1 MNSLNS
7 NLLKK
12 TIVENVFREEKFEKY
27 NILPVNKFILPVN
40 KENALKAGII
50 NKEDLPNVANQIM
63 ITYKG
68 NTLYKNNLILMD
80 LLANFDWKR
89 PINFSS
95 GGIYDSENIFYL
107 NDYLQ
112 FDGFSYR
119 LIPIQTPPSAD
130 GDMGRVD
137 ANSLYNV
144 VKSFR
149 WGTSKT

>member
-1 MNSLNS
+1 MML
-7 NLLKK
+7 
-12 TIVENVFREEKFEKY
+12 
-27 NILPVNKFILPVN
+27 
-40 KENALKAGII
+40 
-50 NKEDLPNVANQIM
+50 
-63 ITYKG
+63 
-68 NTLYKNNLILMD
+68 D

-107 NDYLQ
+107 DEYLQ

-119 LIPIQTPPSAD
+119 LIPIHTPPTAD

-144 VKSFR
+144 VKNFR
-149 WGTSKT
+149 WGNFKDLNTHFDETATSNIISYRSLQAEQQQHWH